1 MRSIPISAKRPDHS
15 EGIPIHTKCA
25 RSARSAPINAKHP
38 DQRKAPTYK
47 INNYS
52 SMPNIHFNFESLRVY
67 QCSLAFIDKSYAVS
81 RKFPAE
87 EKFGLTSQFRRAA
100 LSVSLNI
107 GEGQGC
113 TKKENIRFLSISRRS
128 LLECIVCITVA
139 QRLKY
144 ISSEESN
151 ALRTDLL
158 VMSRMLNNLIAA
170 LKSPSANKTNPVTK
184 SSK

>member
-1 MRSIPISAKRPDHS
+1 V
-15 EGIPIHTKCA
+15 
-25 RSARSAPINAKHP
+25 P
-38 DQRKAPTYK
+38 DQSEAPNYK
-47 INNYS
+47 TNTHYHMS
-52 SMPNIHFNFESLRVY
+52 NIHFNFESLRVY
-67 QCSLAFIDKSYAVS
+67 QSSLAFVDKSYAVS
-81 RKFPAE
+81 KNFPAE
-87 EKFGLTSQFRRAA
+87 EKFGLTSQLRRAA

-113 TKKENIRFLSISRRS
+113 TKKENIRFLTISRRS

-139 QRLKY
+139 QRLNY